1 MKQIKE
7 IFGINVANFKEER
20 IFIGTNTGIQWDNGH
35 GKSFLIIQYLINLST
50 RLNYDIGSFSG
61 LQTPET
67 NFLATLSLGANDKE
81 VKNDKDKKDNIV
93 NRLEQL
99 FNKNEQKHLMSFTG
113 LYIIDE
119 DKDEYFMVIT
129 YPSGSNVL
137 NLERQFLKLK
147 DKDSYSK
154 IFTYLKK
161 NVLHQNKQLIPILY
175 NIKSDIISLEIIKD
189 KKNECGEKLESS
201 EYLKEKKGQDDFS
214 LGYKSSMD
222 LGNDLIIA
230 TSQKDNSVVE
240 KGLINKTTEKI
251 LIDMKDDLQFLF
263 NNNGIAHIF
272 EDYLKIKEV
281 KIDELKIISKD
292 LEKYLQINLKED
304 FNIIKQYYDKFYIE
318 YTNQKNNYNGK
329 SDIFKTEI
337 NEFEN
342 KIMEN
347 ESNFSINKKIL
358 EKIKNQTNTNVLYRD
373 IEQNMIKLKEI
384 EELYNENDFDNLVSI
399 INNEIQ
405 KYKDIEKSI
414 DEIKIKIKDLNN
426 IEEIKE
432 KELKYLK
439 KNKLDSEEEIKILSN
454 KEETLFDKTKTENLK
469 AYLVS
474 INKTN
479 ILEKNF
485 SNEEIKEIENSIN
498 YLFSFDNLKI
508 DNKYFLNLNEPKRTI
523 EQIEEDIEY
532 TNKLIYKIIIEIEE
546 IKNNK
551 ILLEKDLTEL
561 NVDPRTIETKK
572 TILRQNF
579 NHLNSYNTIK
589 MEQEKVANELIKEF
603 NININSFSNDYLI
616 LDVLNYLDK
625 KYDELLLTNIE
636 LSKSN
641 EDIKIKINEI
651 QEKIEILNKEFNYS
665 YEILNTDI
673 EEFIKINDDFIELDN
688 EFELD
693 VLNLIELD
701 KELINL
707 KNELYKKCSSINQL
721 FSNLI
726 RNDAINNHREL
737 NNVIKSYNLN
747 KVENLNLIDY
757 INEFKYLIDNV
768 ISCNLAERENNLL
781 PLSEK
786 LIKFN
791 HVLNEINIKIK
802 SNLKNSL
809 KEIFNIQS
817 NSGHK
822 YYLKN
827 DNYLEDYKLENN
839 FRNSLREIF
848 HVDSPEEIHS
858 DEIEGKL
865 KNTHIDAINNLIKTL
880 KQFNEEFILC
890 NSSLEKMLELYIKD
904 KTKEYEITSDSISTG
919 NKIVLSTNLRNITL
933 HSNKNFIHLL
943 FLDEIGNVD
952 KNNIQI
958 LNNANIDNKVI
969 LGNQGFDHLRNFLD
983 VLNQSKKYN
992 ENERFIRNEPL
1003 WLKRD

>member
-20 IFIGTNTGIQWDNGH
+20 VFIGTNTGIQWDNGH

-50 RLNYDIGSFSG
+50 RLNYDIGSFVG

-81 VKNDKDKKDNIV
+81 VKNDKDKKDNII

-113 LYIIDE
+113 LYIVDE
-119 DKDEYFMVIT
+119 DKDEYFIVMT
-129 YPSGSNVL
+129 YPNGSNIL
-137 NLERQFLKLK
+137 TLERQFFKLK
-147 DKDSYSK
+147 DKYSYSK
-154 IFTYLKK
+154 IFTYLKN
-161 NVLHQNKQLIPILY
+161 NVLHQNKQLIPTLH
-175 NIKSDIISLEIIKD
+175 NMKSDLISQEIIKD
-189 KKNECGEKLESS
+189 KKNEGAENS
-201 EYLKEKKGQDDFS
+201 EYLKDKKGQDDFS

-292 LEKYLQINLKED
+292 LEKYLPINLKED
-304 FNIIKQYYDKFYIE
+304 FNIIKQYFDKFYIE
-318 YTNQKNNYNGK
+318 HTNQKNNYNDK
-329 SDIFKTEI
+329 LKILQNEI
-337 NEFEN
+337 QEFEN
-342 KIMEN
+342 TIIEN
-347 ESNFSINKKIL
+347 QSNYSINKKLL
-358 EKIKNQTNTNVLYRD
+358 EKIKNLTNIHVEYRN

-384 EELYNENDFDNLVSI
+384 EEKYNENDFDNLISI
-399 INNEIQ
+399 ISNEIQ

-414 DEIKIKIKDLNN
+414 EEINKK
-426 IEEIKE
+426 IKE
-432 KELKYLK
+432 KNNILEINKKELENYENIIKKDEKDIELLK
-439 KNKLDSEEEIKILSN
+439 NQEDS
-454 KEETLFDKTKTENLK
+454 LFDKTKSENLK

-474 INKTN
+474 INQKH

-485 SNEEIKEIENSIN
+485 KNEEIQEIENSIN

-523 EQIEEDIEY
+523 EQIEENIEH
-532 TNKLIYKIIIEIEE
+532 TNRLIDKKIIEIEE
-546 IKNNK
+546 NK
-551 ILLEKDLTEL
+551 TDLKLLQNDLIEL
-561 NVDPRTIETKK
+561 NVDSKTIETKK
-572 TILRQNF
+572 NILRQDF
-579 NHLNSYNTIK
+579 EHLNSYNKIK
-589 MEQEKVANELIKEF
+589 MDQEKISNELIKEF
-603 NININSFSNDYLI
+603 NINIDSFSNGYLI
-616 LDVLNYLDK
+616 LEALNSLDK
-625 KYDELLLTNIE
+625 QYEELLSTNVE
-636 LSKSN
+636 LSKLN
-641 EDIKIKINEI
+641 ENIKIQINETK
-651 QEKIEILNKEFNYS
+651 EKIEILNKEFNYS
-665 YEILNTDI
+665 YEILNTNI
-673 EEFIKINDDFIELDN
+673 EEFIKNNDDFIELDN
-688 EFELD
+688 EFELEI
-693 VLNLIELD
+693 LNLIELD
-701 KELINL
+701 KKLINL
-707 KNELYKKCSSINQL
+707 RNELYKNCSSINQV

-726 RNDAINNHREL
+726 RNDAITNHREL
-737 NNVIKSYNLN
+737 NNVVKSYDLS

-786 LIKFN
+786 LIRFN
-791 HVLNEINIKIK
+791 HILNEINTKIK
-802 SNLKNSL
+802 SNLRNSL
-809 KEIFNIQS
+809 REIFNIQS

-822 YYLKN
+822 YYLKKE
-827 DNYLEDYKLENN
+827 NYLEDYKLENN
-839 FRNSLREIF
+839 FKNSLREIF
-848 HVDSPEEIHS
+848 HVDSPEEIHN

-865 KNTHIDAINNLIKTL
+865 KNTHIDSINNLIKTL

-933 HSNKNFIHLL
+933 NSNKNFIHLL

-952 KNNIQI
+952 RNNIQI

-969 LGNQGFDHLRNFLD
+969 LGNQGFDHLRNYLD